1 MLKKVESIINNILN
15 NNGIESIKI
24 STSSRP
30 DLCDFQSNDVFK
42 IAKMTKTNP
51 IEIGNKIVSLINSDI
66 ESNKY
71 FKEVSFVMPGFINIT
86 VSDYLINEC
95 LKEMNNERFNIPSED
110 LTYVIDYG
118 GPNVAKP
125 LHVGHLRSAVIGEA
139 IKRIIKYKGNK
150 VISDVHLGDY
160 GLQIGEVIYAIKK
173 DNVKDEDI
181 TLEYLNK
188 AYPYMSALCKE
199 DEDIKKEC
207 EAITKKMQEG
217 DLEYNRLCDIICK
230 VSVSDIKYIYDL
242 LDVSFDLWESE
253 RSAYKYIP
261 EVEKILND
269 KNILHESEGALVVDV
284 KKDTDTKEI
293 PPMIFKKSNGA
304 YLYGTTDMATIYD
317 RENKFHPD
325 KMVYVT
331 DDRQHMHFTQVF
343 RSSYKANITD
353 AELIHLGYG
362 TVNGTDGKPY
372 KTRKGD
378 APSLKDMFEETK
390 EIFKNKKEENKNLS
404 EEDLNIITNAIIK
417 FADLSNDM
425 ASDYIFDI
433 DKFSNV
439 VGKTGPYILYTYL
452 RFNKILNEEGT
463 KDTLSE
469 KIYNEADRQLRMNI
483 LNLEYSYNMAYTEF
497 KPHYIAEYLYNL
509 STSLNNFYQANHI
522 KGSEEVCKNDWLYV
536 ISLATNIIK
545 EMLSLLSISIPSKM

>member
-1 MLKKVESIINNILN
+1 MIKEIEKIINLILKD
-15 NNGIESIKI
+15 EDVEIKV
-24 STSSRP
+24 SVSSRP

-42 IAKMTKTNP
+42 LAKIKGASP
-51 IEIGNKIVSLINSDI
+51 AILGEELVSKINEY
-66 ESNKY
+66 ESFSKY
-71 FKEVSFVMPGFINIT
+71 FKEVTFVMPGFINIT
-86 VSDYLINEC
+86 VSDSFINEQIR
-95 LKEMNNERFNIPSED
+95 LMENDNFNIPKSS

-139 IKRIIKYKGNK
+139 IKRIIKFKGNK

-173 DNVKDEDI
+173 DGIKDSDI
-181 TLEYLNK
+181 TLDYLNK
-188 AYPYMSALCKE
+188 TYPYMSGLCKE
-199 DEDIKKEC
+199 DDEVKKAC
-207 EAITKKMQEG
+207 EEITKEMQEG
-217 DLEYNRLCDIICK
+217 NPEYNRLCDIITK

-261 EVEKILND
+261 ELEDLVTS
-269 KNILHESEGALVVDV
+269 KNLLYKSEGALVIDV
-284 KKDTDTKEI
+284 KDATDTKEI

-317 RENKFHPD
+317 RENRYNPD
-325 KMVYVT
+325 EIVYVT
-331 DDRQHMHFTQVF
+331 DDRQGMHFTQVF
-343 RSSYKANITD
+343 RASLKAGITD
-353 AELIHLGYG
+353 AKLTHLGYG
-362 TVNGTDGKPY
+362 TVNGVDGKPY

-378 APSLKDMFEETK
+378 APSLKDMLEETK
-390 EIFKNKKEENKNLS
+390 EIFKTKKEGNDLLS
-404 EEDLNIITNAIIK
+404 ENDLNIITNAIIK

-452 RFNKILNEEGT
+452 RFNKILKEEGISN
-463 KDTLSE
+463 TLSDN
-469 KIYNEADRQLRMNI
+469 IYNEVDRQLRMSI
-483 LNLEYSYNMAYTEF
+483 LNLDYSYNMAYTLY
-497 KPHYIAEYLYNL
+497 KPHFIADYLYNL
-509 STSLNNFYQANHI
+509 STMLNNFYQSNHI
-522 KGSEEVCKNDWLYV
+522 KTADINTKNDWLYI
-536 ISLATNIIK
+536 ISLATRIIEK
-545 EMLSLLSISIPSKM
+545 MLDLLGISIPSKM

>member
-1 MLKKVESIINNILN
+1 MIKEIEKILN
-15 NNGIESIKI
+15 LILKDEDVEIKV
-24 STSSRP
+24 SVSSRP

-42 IAKMTKTNP
+42 LAKIKGVSP
-51 IEIGNKIVSLINSDI
+51 AILGEELVSKINEY
-66 ESNKY
+66 ESFSKY
-71 FKEVSFVMPGFINIT
+71 FKEVTFVMPGFINIT
-86 VSDYLINEC
+86 VSDSFINEQIR
-95 LKEMNNERFNIPSED
+95 LMENDNFNIPKSS

-139 IKRIIKYKGNK
+139 IKRIIKFKGNK

-160 GLQIGEVIYAIKK
+160 GLQIGEVIYAIIK
-173 DNVKDEDI
+173 DGVKDSDI

-188 AYPYMSALCKE
+188 TYPYMSGLCKE
-199 DEDIKKEC
+199 DETIKKAC
-207 EAITKKMQEG
+207 EEITKEMQEG
-217 DLEYNRLCDIICK
+217 NPEYNRLCDIITK

-261 EVEKILND
+261 ELEDLVTS
-269 KNILHESEGALVVDV
+269 KNLLYKSEGALVIDV
-284 KKDTDTKEI
+284 KETTDTKEI

-317 RENKFHPD
+317 RENRYNPD
-325 KMVYVT
+325 EIVYVT
-331 DDRQHMHFTQVF
+331 DDRQGMHFTQVF
-343 RSSYKANITD
+343 RASLKAGITD
-353 AELIHLGYG
+353 AKLTHLGYG
-362 TVNGTDGKPY
+362 TVNGVDGKPY

-378 APSLKDMFEETK
+378 APSLKDMLEETK
-390 EIFKNKKEENKNLS
+390 EIFKTKKEGNDLLS
-404 EEDLNIITNAIIK
+404 ENDLNIITNAIIK

-452 RFNKILNEEGT
+452 RFNKILKEEGISN
-463 KDTLSE
+463 TLSDN
-469 KIYNEADRQLRMNI
+469 IYNEVDRQLRMSI
-483 LNLEYSYNMAYTEF
+483 LNLDYSYNMAYTLY
-497 KPHYIAEYLYNL
+497 KPHFIADYLYNL
-509 STSLNNFYQANHI
+509 STMLNNFYQSNHI
-522 KGSEEVCKNDWLYV
+522 KTADINTKNDWLYI
-536 ISLATNIIK
+536 ISLSTRIIEK
-545 EMLSLLSISIPSKM
+545 MLDLLGISIPSKM

>member
-1 MLKKVESIINNILN
+1 MIKEIEKIINLILKD
-15 NNGIESIKI
+15 EDVEIKV
-24 STSSRP
+24 SVSSRP

-42 IAKMTKTNP
+42 LAKIKGVAP
-51 IEIGNKIVSLINSDI
+51 AILGEELVSKINEY
-66 ESNKY
+66 ESFSKY
-71 FKEVSFVMPGFINIT
+71 FKEVTFVMPGFINIT
-86 VSDYLINEC
+86 VSDSFINEQIR
-95 LKEMNNERFNIPSED
+95 LMENDNFNIPKSN
-110 LTYVIDYG
+110 LTYMIDYG

-173 DNVKDEDI
+173 DGIKDSDI

-188 AYPYMSALCKE
+188 AYPYMSGLCKE
-199 DEDIKKEC
+199 DESIKKEC
-207 EAITKKMQEG
+207 EEITKKMQEG
-217 DLEYNRLCDIICK
+217 DTEYNRLCDIICK
-230 VSVSDIKYIYDL
+230 VSISDIKYIYDL

-261 EVEKILND
+261 ELEKLLND
-269 KNILHESEGALVVDV
+269 KNLLYESEGALVIDV
-284 KKDTDTKEI
+284 KNESDTKEI

-317 RENKFHPD
+317 RENKYNPD
-325 KMVYVT
+325 SIVYVT
-331 DDRQHMHFTQVF
+331 DDRQGMHFTQVF
-343 RSSYKANITD
+343 RASLKSGITD
-353 AELIHLGYG
+353 ANLIHMGYG
-362 TVNGTDGKPY
+362 TVNGVDGKPY

-378 APSLKDMFEETK
+378 APSLKDMLEETK
-390 EIFKNKKEENKNLS
+390 EIFKSKKEENKNLS
-404 EEDLNIITNAIIK
+404 DEDLNIITNAIIK

-425 ASDYIFDI
+425 SSDYIFDI

-452 RFNKILNEEGT
+452 RFNKILSEEGISN
-463 KDTLSE
+463 TLSDN
-469 KIYNEADRQLRMNI
+469 IYNEVDRQLRMNI
-483 LNLEYSYNMAYTEF
+483 LNLDYYYNMAYTLY

-509 STSLNNFYQANHI
+509 ATSLNNFYQFNHI
-522 KGSEEVCKNDWLYV
+522 KGSLDNVKNDWLYI
-536 ISLATNIIK
+536 ISLSTRIIK
-545 EMLSLLSISIPSKM
+545 EMLSLLAIQIPSKM